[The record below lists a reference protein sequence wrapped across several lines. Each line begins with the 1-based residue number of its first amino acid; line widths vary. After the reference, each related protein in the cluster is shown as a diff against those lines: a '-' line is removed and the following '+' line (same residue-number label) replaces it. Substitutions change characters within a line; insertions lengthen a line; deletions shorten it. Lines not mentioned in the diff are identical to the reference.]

1 MPEHLSFEEQR
12 AVDGAKLFL
21 GDGNGYSRQQATR
34 PQTIGY
40 ALSDSPAGQAMWI
53 YESFTVGL
61 TTTALLKTR
70 CRGIRCWTTFHSTGS
85 QTPRHRRHGSTGRTK
100 APHFQEAS
108 SPCLWPQPSSRKRY
122 IVLQSWAEQTYSNLI
137 YWNEAE
143 HGGHFAA
150 FEQPDIFVEEMRSA
164 FRKLREQSGY

>member
-12 AVDGAKLFL
+12 AVDGAKRFL
-21 GDGNGYSRQQATR
+21 GDGNGYWRQQATR

-40 ALSDSPAGQAMWI
+40 ALSDSPSGQAMWI
-53 YESFTVGL
+53 YEKFYSWTDNNGSPEDALSRDQMLDDISLYWFTN
-61 TTTALLKTR
+61 TA
-70 CRGIRCWTTFHSTGS
+70 
-85 QTPRHRRHGSTGRTK
+85 
-100 APHFQEAS
+100 AS
-108 SPCLWPQPSSRKRY
+108 SARIYRENKGSSFSGGKLTLPVAATVFPREIYRAPK
-122 IVLQSWAEQTYSNLI
+122 SWAEQTYSNLI

-164 FRKLREQSGY
+164 FRKLREQ

>member
-21 GDGNGYSRQQATR
+21 GDDNGYSRQQATR

-108 SPCLWPQPSSRKRY
+108 SPCLWPQPSFRERY
-122 IVLQSWAEQTYSNLI
+122 IVLQTAGPSRPIRISFTGTRLSTAAISPRSNSRTFLSRKC
-137 YWNEAE
+137 APR
-143 HGGHFAA
+143 
-150 FEQPDIFVEEMRSA
+150 FEN
-164 FRKLREQSGY
+164 